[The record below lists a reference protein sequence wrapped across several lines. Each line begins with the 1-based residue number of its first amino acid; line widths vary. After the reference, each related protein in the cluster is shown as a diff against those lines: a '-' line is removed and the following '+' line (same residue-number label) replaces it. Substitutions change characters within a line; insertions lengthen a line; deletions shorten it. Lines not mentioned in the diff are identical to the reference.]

1 MKKLLL
7 SLLATVCVST
17 SADTVPTDF
26 SVIARLPTGVLPT
39 LCRSVFA
46 AYAREYKSNVNI
58 VIKPGADGI
67 LAVEDVTSSDKFT
80 VLCASS
86 TELVFNF
93 FEYPQHVKIHSDLQ
107 PTNILST
114 TIVSFTSSPTSKYQN
129 LVELIADKKSITVGF
144 AGSAHGFI
152 AKKMFN
158 EKQLVLVPFKAA
170 QQAIPSLL
178 DGTLDVYLSGGAFEE
193 LHRDGKLKPMGHL
206 HGRPTSLGPA
216 LDQHFSEALK
226 FPSFVALAVNKKT
239 PPDVAREFS
248 RRIALIMKTPEVQQT
263 IQDLNGNYTPNT
275 LQQATVFVEK
285 IKTDAKKSY

>member
-1 MKKLLL
+1 
-7 SLLATVCVST
+7 
-17 SADTVPTDF
+17 
-26 SVIARLPTGVLPT
+26 
-39 LCRSVFA
+39 
-46 AYAREYKSNVNI
+46 
-58 VIKPGADGI
+58 
-67 LAVEDVTSSDKFT
+67 
-80 VLCASS
+80 
-86 TELVFNF
+86 
-93 FEYPQHVKIHSDLQ
+93 
-107 PTNILST
+107 
-114 TIVSFTSSPTSKYQN
+114 
-129 LVELIADKKSITVGF
+129 
-144 AGSAHGFI
+144 
-152 AKKMFN
+152 MFN

-226 FPSFVALAVNKKT
+226 FPSFVALAISKKT
-239 PPDVAREFS
+239 SPDVAREFS